1 MMIIRRII
9 CYRIILIMFIMFM
22 TMIKMIIFTKISP
35 MMIIRRFISNRI
47 ITFIT
52 IIIKITISKSMI
64 IKALWKAGVAV
75 EKIVEKFVRLWN
87 KMENLSYL
95 CTQA

>member
-1 MMIIRRII
+1 
-9 CYRIILIMFIMFM
+9 
-22 TMIKMIIFTKISP
+22 
-35 MMIIRRFISNRI
+35 
-47 ITFIT
+47 
-52 IIIKITISKSMI
+52 MI
-64 IKALWKAGVAV
+64 IKALGKPGVAV